1 MINKLLKILFSTK
14 NFSPPQRSEILIIDN
29 IFIEIIK
36 KLLNKKKLS
45 FLDVR
50 LQELNFYIL
59 FKVLFSKKKNTF
71 FNYVVEFINFTQ
83 CKYVIT
89 ANDNLLWF
97 YKLKKIF
104 PYKNFLIIQNGFRE
118 KIVLKHIKQQKSASD
133 YIFVFSNSYANKFK
147 KSVKAK
153 IIVIGSLK
161 NNFINKV
168 KKKNKRKSILFIG
181 TGFPKTKMFTGNGT
195 GNYSVLSEKFYQ
207 SDIILAKRL
216 GDYCEKLNL
225 NLEIASKHRNSKEAN
240 YYKQNLKG
248 TKYIYHGFNR
258 SKSTSYEIA
267 DQVLATVSSHST
279 LGPESLARGNRT
291 AIFNNKKKMTK
302 GILDVFWSSNI
313 KSKGPFWSD
322 DINLKEINRVL
333 NFVLFSDDRTWK
345 KRTNHLINKLMAYD
359 PQNNKLKTFF
369 KNLNNVNK
377 KTL

>member
-225 NLEIASKHRNSKEAN
+225 NLEIVSKHRNSKEAN